1 MENLVRQL
9 FNEWAGEPVVELMAL
24 SANGSNRKYW
34 RAIGTNHQCI
44 AAYNDDVRENE
55 AFFYYSQ
62 TLLSKG
68 IHVPEVYHVSPDRR
82 CYLQEDL
89 GNTTLYDFAYDKRR
103 LGGGFDS
110 ELLNIYKRVLD
121 DLSEIQVA
129 GRDMDFSYAYPRSD
143 FDAQSMQW
151 DLNYFK
157 YYFLKLRY
165 IPFDEQLLEQDYKT
179 LIEYLLSADCGFFLY
194 RDFQSRNIMLKE
206 GVPYYIDFQGG
217 RRGAAQY
224 DVASLLYSA
233 KSDIP
238 DVIRKELLDHYII
251 CLSKRYPI
259 DKKQFKQHFFAY
271 VLIRIMQAMGA
282 YGYRGYFERKEYFAN
297 SIPLA
302 INNLRHILESYTLP
316 IEIPHLQ
323 KVWQAI
329 VDSELAQSK
338 IPESSWLTIKIYS
351 FSYKKGIPSDSS
363 GNGGGYVFDCRA
375 LPNPGRYPEYKCY
388 TGKDSPV
395 IDFFKDDAEM
405 EAFLKGVQQ
414 LIGPSITKYLQRNF
428 TSLMVSFGCTGGQHR
443 SVYCAERT
451 AKWISENFDCQVI
464 IKHVEQEK

>member
-143 FDAQSMQW
+143 FDAQSIQW

-329 VDSELAQSK
+329 VDSALAQSK
-338 IPESSWLTIKIYS
+338 IPESSGLTIKIYS

-395 IDFFKDDAEM
+395 IDFFKDDTEM

-451 AKWISENFDCQVI
+451 AKWISENFDCQVV

>member
-1 MENLVRQL
+1 MENLVWQL

-34 RAIGTNHQCI
+34 RAIGTNHRCI

-143 FDAQSMQW
+143 FDAQSIQW

-206 GVPYYIDFQGG
+206 GTPYYIDFQGG

-395 IDFFKDDAEM
+395 IDFFKDDTEM

-451 AKWISENFDCQVI
+451 AKWISENFDCQVV

>member
-121 DLSEIQVA
+121 DLSEIQVS

-143 FDAQSMQW
+143 FDAQSIQW

-179 LIEYLLSADCGFFLY
+179 LIEYLLSADCRFFLY

-282 YGYRGYFERKEYFAN
+282 YGYRGCFERKEYFAN

-338 IPESSWLTIKIYS
+338 IPESSGLTIKIYS

-375 LPNPGRYPEYKCY
+375 IPNPGRYPEYKCY

-451 AKWISENFDCQVI
+451 AKWISENFDCQVV

>member
-34 RAIGTNHQCI
+34 RTIGTNHRCI

-68 IHVPEVYHVSPDRR
+68 IHVPVVFHVSPDRR

-143 FDAQSMQW
+143 FDAQSIQW

-338 IPESSWLTIKIYS
+338 IPESSGLTIKIYS

>member
-143 FDAQSMQW
+143 FDAQSIQW

-179 LIEYLLSADCGFFLY
+179 LIEYLLSADCRFFLY

-282 YGYRGYFERKEYFAN
+282 YGYRGCFERKEYFAN

-338 IPESSWLTIKIYS
+338 IPESSGLTIKIYS

-395 IDFFKDDAEM
+395 IDFFKDDTEM

-451 AKWISENFDCQVI
+451 AKWISENFDCQVV